1 MRNRWLL
8 LPIVLLL
15 FMAYPART
23 QKASLPPA
31 KLPRDAEK
39 WVERTLKKM
48 TLEEKLGQLVMVFY
62 YGGFLSTE
70 TEQYKELLRQ
80 VEQNHVAGIV
90 VQTRGSPLGV
100 EYSQAYPTAALAN
113 QLQRRAKIPLLVA
126 ADFERGSAMR
136 LDEGTSFPH
145 AMGVAATNDPSVA
158 FTMGKI
164 TAAEAR
170 AVGVHWV
177 FAPVADVNINPD
189 NPIINT
195 RSFGEDPQK
204 VAEFVKEFVRG
215 IEQNG
220 VLSTAKHFPGH
231 GDTSVDS
238 HIELSVVKGDRAR
251 LDAVELVPFRAAI
264 AAGTSTIMTGHLSVP
279 ALEPNTE
286 LPATM
291 SEKILTELLR
301 REMGF
306 DGLIVTDALDMGGV
320 TSRYPPASVAER
332 SIAAGADVLLVPPIP
347 DAAIAGLK
355 DAVANGRIPM
365 ARIDESVR
373 RVLRAKAKVG
383 LYKER
388 LVDLDKLNTAFRRPE
403 FVAQAQDIAD
413 RGVTL
418 LRDEQHLLPLDAAK
432 PQRVLLVAVAGD
444 PDPYPAEFLEREIR
458 GRVDSLVTVR
468 TDTRFVKVENVKLP
482 PPESYDVA
490 IAALFVRVAD
500 RKGNV
505 GLPENQMALVNALL
519 AAGKPVVVAC
529 LGSPYIVEKFPN
541 AKTWLAVF
549 STQDVAQRAAGR
561 ALFGQTAIGGKIPVS
576 VPGTVKAGDGMSVA
590 ANPMKLRAAPA
601 DTEARLKPAY
611 EILDRAVAEKA
622 FPGGVLAVGHGGE
635 LIVHAFGAQTYD
647 AKAPAVLADTIYDLA
662 SLTKPVVTTTAI
674 AMLVAANRMQ
684 LDAPVERFLPEWEKA
699 PDAAGWRKKV
709 TVRHLLLHTSGL
721 PAWQQYFA
729 AAKGKK
735 EILAKALAEPL
746 VVEPGTKI
754 EYSDIG
760 FILLGEIVE
769 RVSGKTLDQF
779 ARERILAPLGMSDAQ
794 FNPPKNLRARIAPTE
809 YDTTFRKRLVLGE
822 VHDQN
827 AWTMGGVAGD
837 AGLFSTVA
845 DLAAFC
851 QMMLNGGQYA
861 HQRLLSRS
869 TIAQFTKAVKVG
881 EISRTLG
888 WDVPSEQSQSGKYFS
903 AKSYGHLGY
912 TGTSIWIDPEKE
924 LFVILLTNR
933 VHPSADNEKIKNVRP
948 AVHDA
953 VMEALGLKP

>member
-8 LPIVLLL
+8 LPAVLLL

-23 QKASLPPA
+23 QKAFLPPA
-31 KLPRDAEK
+31 KLTREAEK
-39 WVERTLKKM
+39 WVEKTLKKM
-48 TLEEKLGQLVMVFY
+48 TLEEKLGQLIMVFY

-70 TEQYKELLRQ
+70 SEQYKELLRQ
-80 VEQNHVAGIV
+80 VEQNRVAGIV
-90 VQTRGSPLGV
+90 VQTRGSPLGI

-126 ADFERGSAMR
+126 ADFERGTAMR
-136 LDEGTSFPH
+136 LDEGTAFPH
-145 AMGVAATNDPSVA
+145 AMAVAATADPRVA
-158 FTMGKI
+158 YTMGKI
-164 TAAEAR
+164 TAQEAR

-215 IEQNG
+215 VEENG
-220 VLSTAKHFPGH
+220 ALSTAKHFPGH

-238 HIELSVVKGDRAR
+238 HIDLSVVKGDRAR

-264 AAGTSTIMTGHLSVP
+264 AAGTSTMMTGHLAVP

-291 SEKILTELLR
+291 SENILTGLLR
-301 REMGF
+301 KEMKF
-306 DGLIVTDALDMGGV
+306 EGLLVTDALDMGGV
-320 TSRYPPASVAER
+320 TSRYPPAEVAVR
-332 SIAAGADVLLVPPIP
+332 AIAAGADVLLVPPIP

-355 DAVANGRIPM
+355 DAVATGRIAM
-365 ARIDESVR
+365 ARIDQSVR
-373 RVLRAKAKVG
+373 RVLRAKAKLG

-388 LVDLDKLNTAFRRPE
+388 LVDLDKLNVSFRRPE
-403 FVAQAQDIAD
+403 FVQQAQEIAD

-418 LRDEQHLLPLDAAK
+418 LRDEQHALPLDATM

-444 PDPYPAEFLEREIR
+444 PDPFPAEYLEREIR
-458 GRVDSLVTVR
+458 ARVDALATVR

-482 PPESYDVA
+482 PPESYDMA

-519 AAGKPVVVAC
+519 AAGKPAVVAC
-529 LGSPYIVEKFPN
+529 FGSPYIIEKFPN

-576 VPGTVKAGDGMSVA
+576 VPGTVKAGDGLSLA
-590 ANPMKLRAAPA
+590 ASAMKLRAAP
-601 DTEARLKPAY
+601 TEMDARLKPAY
-611 EILDRAVAEKA
+611 EILDRAVADRA
-622 FPGGVLAVGHGGE
+622 FPGGVLAVGVRGE
-635 LIVHAFGAQTYD
+635 LTVHAFGAQTYD
-647 AKAPAVLADTIYDLA
+647 AKAPVVAPETIYDLA

-674 AMLVAANRMQ
+674 AMLVAANRVQ
-684 LDAPVERFLPEWEKA
+684 LDAPLTRFLPEWGKGA
-699 PDAAGWRKKV
+699 SATDPRMAV
-709 TVRHLLLHTSGL
+709 TVRQLLLHTSGL
-721 PAWQQYFA
+721 PGWKQYFLT
-729 AAKGKK
+729 AKGKK

-746 VVEPGTKI
+746 VAEPGTKI

-779 ARERILAPLGMSDAQ
+779 ARERIFAPLGMGDAQ

-809 YDTTFRKRLVLGE
+809 NDTTFRKRLVHGE

-827 AWTMGGVAGD
+827 AWAMGGVAGD
-837 AGLFSTVA
+837 AGLFSTAA
-845 DLAAFC
+845 DLATFC
-851 QMMLNGGQYA
+851 QMLLNGGQYA
-861 HQRLLSRS
+861 HQRLLSRG
-869 TIAQFTKAVKVG
+869 TIAQFTKAEKVG
-881 EISRTLG
+881 DTARTLG

-912 TGTSIWIDPEKE
+912 TGTSIWIDPEKA

-933 VHPSADNEKIKNVRP
+933 VHPSSDNEKIKDVRP

-953 VMEALGLKP
+953 LLEALGLKP

>member
-8 LPIVLLL
+8 LPTVLLL
-15 FMAYPART
+15 FLAYPART

-31 KLPRDAEK
+31 KLTRDAEK

-70 TEQYKELLRQ
+70 TEQYRELLRQ
-80 VEQNHVAGIV
+80 VEQNRVAGIV
-90 VQTRGSPLGV
+90 VQTRGSPLGI

-113 QLQRRAKIPLLVA
+113 QLQRHAKIPLLVA
-126 ADFERGSAMR
+126 ADFERGTAMR
-136 LDEGTSFPH
+136 LDEGTAFPH
-145 AMGVAATNDPSVA
+145 AMGVAATGDPRVA
-158 FTMGKI
+158 YTMGKI
-164 TAAEAR
+164 TAQEAR

-215 IEQNG
+215 VEENG
-220 VLSTAKHFPGH
+220 TLSTAKHFPGH

-238 HIELSVVKGDRAR
+238 HIDLSVVKGDRAR
-251 LDAVELVPFRAAI
+251 LDAVELVPFRSAI
-264 AAGTSTIMTGHLSVP
+264 SAGTSTIMTGHLAVP

-291 SEKILTELLR
+291 SENILTGLLR
-301 REMGF
+301 KEMKF
-306 DGLIVTDALDMGGV
+306 EGLLVTDALDMGGV
-320 TSRYPPASVAER
+320 TSRYPPAEVAVR
-332 SIAAGADVLLVPPIP
+332 AIAAGADVLLVPPIP

-355 DAVANGRIPM
+355 DAVATGRIPL

-373 RVLRAKAKVG
+373 RVLRTKAKLG

-388 LVDLDKLNTAFRRPE
+388 LVDLDKLNVAFRRPE
-403 FVAQAQDIAD
+403 FVQQAQEIAD

-418 LRDEQHLLPLDAAK
+418 LRNEQHVLPLDATR
-432 PQRVLLVAVAGD
+432 PQRVLLLAVAGD
-444 PDPYPAEFLEREIR
+444 PDPFPAEHLEREIR
-458 GRVDSLVTVR
+458 GRVDALATVR
-468 TDTRFVKVENVKLP
+468 TDTRFIKVETVKLP

-505 GLPENQMALVNALL
+505 GLPENQMALVNELL
-519 AAGKPVVVAC
+519 AAGKPAVVAC
-529 LGSPYIVEKFPN
+529 FGSPYIIEKFPD

-561 ALFGQTAIGGKIPVS
+561 ALFGQTAIGGIIPVS
-576 VPGTVKAGDGMSVA
+576 VPGTVKAGDGMNVA
-590 ANPMKLRAAPA
+590 ANPMKLRAAPPEM
-601 DTEARLKPAY
+601 DARIKPAY
-611 EILDRAVAEKA
+611 EILDRAVADKA
-622 FPGGVLAVGHGGE
+622 FPGGVLAVGVRGE
-635 LIVHAFGAQTYD
+635 LAVHAFGAQTYD
-647 AKAPAVLADTIYDLA
+647 AKAPAVTPTTIYDVA
-662 SLTKPVVTTTAI
+662 SLTKAVVTTTAV
-674 AMLVAANRMQ
+674 AMLVAANRVQ
-684 LDAPVERFLPEWEKA
+684 LDVPVERFLPEWSKGSSA
-699 PDAAGWRKKV
+699 TDSRKTV
-709 TVRHLLLHTSGL
+709 TVRQLLLHTSGL
-721 PAWQQYFA
+721 PGWKQYFLTT
-729 AAKGKK
+729 KGKK
-735 EILAKALAEPL
+735 EIVAKALAEPL
-746 VVEPGTKI
+746 VAEPGTKI

-779 ARERILAPLGMSDAQ
+779 ARDRIFAPLGMSDAQ

-809 YDTTFRKRLVLGE
+809 NDATFRKRLVHGE

-827 AWTMGGVAGD
+827 AWAMGGVAGD
-837 AGLFSTVA
+837 AGLFSTA
-845 DLAAFC
+845 ANLATFC
-851 QMMLNGGQYA
+851 QMLLNGGQYA
-861 HQRLLSRS
+861 HQRLLSRN
-869 TIAQFTKAVKVG
+869 TIAQFTRAVKVG
-881 EISRTLG
+881 EMSRTLG
-888 WDVPSEQSQSGKYFS
+888 WDVPSEQSQSGQYFS
-903 AKSYGHLGY
+903 ARSFGHLGY

-933 VHPSADNEKIKNVRP
+933 VHPSAENEKIKAVRP

-953 VMEALGLKP
+953 LLEALGFKP

>member
-8 LPIVLLL
+8 LPVALLL
-15 FMAYPART
+15 FLAYPART
-23 QKASLPPA
+23 QKASLPST

-90 VQTRGSPLGV
+90 VQTRGSPLGI

-126 ADFERGSAMR
+126 ADFERGTAMR
-136 LDEGTSFPH
+136 LDEGTAFPH
-145 AMGVAATNDPSVA
+145 AMGVAATGDPHVA
-158 FTMGKI
+158 YTMGKI
-164 TAAEAR
+164 TATEAR

-215 IEQNG
+215 VEENG
-220 VLSTAKHFPGH
+220 ALATAKHFPGH

-238 HIELSVVKGDRAR
+238 HIDLSAVKGDRAR

-264 AAGTSTIMTGHLSVP
+264 AAGVSTIMTGHLAVP

-301 REMGF
+301 KEMKFEG
-306 DGLIVTDALDMGGV
+306 IVVTDALDMGGV
-320 TSRYPPASVAER
+320 TSRYPPAEVAIR

-347 DAAIAGLK
+347 NAAIAGLK

-365 ARIDESVR
+365 ARIDEAVR
-373 RVLRAKAKVG
+373 RVLRAKAKLG

-403 FVAQAQDIAD
+403 FVAQAQEIAD

-418 LRDEQHLLPLDAAK
+418 LRDEQHVLPLDATK

-458 GRVDSLVTVR
+458 GRVDAFAAVR
-468 TDTRFVKVENVKLP
+468 TDTRFVKVETVKLP

-490 IAALFVRVAD
+490 IVALFVRVAD
-500 RKGNV
+500 RKGTV
-505 GLPENQMALVNALL
+505 GLPENQTALVNTLL
-519 AAGKPVVVAC
+519 AAGKPAVVVSF
-529 LGSPYIVEKFPN
+529 GSPYIVEKFPN
-541 AKTWLAVF
+541 AKTWVSVF

-561 ALFGQTAIGGKIPVS
+561 ALFGQTAIGGRIPVS

-590 ANPMKLRAAPA
+590 ANPMKLRVAPA
-601 DTEARLKPAY
+601 EMDARLKPAY
-611 EILDRAVAEKA
+611 EILDRAVADKA
-622 FPGGVLAVGHGGE
+622 FPGGVLAVGVRGE
-635 LIVHAFGAQTYD
+635 LIVHPFGAQTFD
-647 AKAPAVLADTIYDLA
+647 AKAPVVTPKTIYDVA
-662 SLTKPVVTTTAI
+662 SLTKAVVTTTAI
-674 AMLVAANRMQ
+674 AMLVAANRVQ
-684 LDAPVERFLPEWEKA
+684 LDAPVSRFLPEWSKGANATESRKA
-699 PDAAGWRKKV
+699 V
-709 TVRHLLLHTSGL
+709 TVRQLLLHTSGL
-721 PAWQQYFA
+721 PGWKQYFLT
-729 AAKGKK
+729 AKNKK
-735 EILAKALAEPL
+735 EILALALAEPL
-746 VVEPGTKI
+746 VSEPGTKI

-769 RVSGKTLDQF
+769 RVSGKSLDQF
-779 ARERILAPLGMSDAQ
+779 ARERIFAPLGMSDSQ
-794 FNPPKNLRARIAPTE
+794 FNPPKNLRVRIAPTE
-809 YDTTFRKRLVLGE
+809 DDTMFRQRLVHGE

-827 AWTMGGVAGD
+827 SWAMGGVAGD
-837 AGLFSTVA
+837 AGLFSTAA

-851 QMMLNGGQYA
+851 QMLLNGGQYA

-869 TIAQFTKAVKVG
+869 MIAQFTRAVRVG
-881 EISRTLG
+881 EMSRALG

-903 AKSYGHLGY
+903 ARSFGHLGY

-924 LFVILLTNR
+924 MFVILLTNR
-933 VHPSADNEKIKNVRP
+933 VHPSAENEKIKAVRP

-953 VMEALGLKP
+953 VFEALGLKP